1 MQNQGNLE
9 STSLASLLRTMQ
21 QERATGTLA
30 LADEERQC
38 ALYFLFGHLFH
49 AAGDAGQEGE
59 AAVLDALRWEQGT
72 FTFDP
77 RAKLPPEET
86 INSSTGD
93 LLAEWERR
101 QVVAAAEQ
109 AAGAEIEEEPAAA
122 VPTEPLS
129 WPVPVAAELRSAPA
143 REEAAERAAA
153 TVRTEEPAGR
163 SWREIPRPTLAV
175 PPAVTAMEEPVTH
188 PTRPAGTPPAPVPTS
203 AAPPPL
209 TAAAPSFTSRPTAAA
224 PAGAVGPQLRVLLPL
239 PAGNSVHEGL
249 KATFVDFP
257 RMLRTVS
264 DDGVTGYVRLREA
277 QGIAGHLLFLDGAI
291 LAAQLA
297 TGTTVLSGAEA
308 LRSMSREVTSGRG
321 LIDVVTLEPGTAES
335 LGTLVG
341 APARFTGL
349 PARFIN
355 FTSLLEFLAE
365 DRTTGAVL
373 AVTPEATGILL
384 LRDGDNVGTYTSG
397 AASLVPDSG
406 PVADLCGQRDA
417 RIEVLSAAAGTASR
431 PLDLSVI
438 EPAAPAR

>member
-1 MQNQGNLE
+1 MQNQGSLE
-9 STSLASLLRTMQ
+9 STTLASLLRTMQ

-30 LADEERQC
+30 LADEEHRC
-38 ALYFLFGHLFH
+38 SLYFLFGHLFH
-49 AAGDAGQEGE
+49 AAGEDGQEGE
-59 AAVLDALRWEQGT
+59 SAVLEALRWTQGT

-101 QVVAAAEQ
+101 QVVAAAEAS
-109 AAGAEIEEEPAAA
+109 AAAEIEEEPAAA
-122 VPTEPLS
+122 VPAAPVS
-129 WPVPVAAELRSAPA
+129 WPAPVAAEFREGTA
-143 REEAAERAAA
+143 REEAPERAVAS
-153 TVRTEEPAGR
+153 VRTEEPAGR
-163 SWREIPRPTLAV
+163 SWREVPRPTLAAPPPIGAAAPASPPRPLAV
-175 PPAVTAMEEPVTH
+175 PAPGAAIS
-188 PTRPAGTPPAPVPTS
+188 TPPPPPRS
-203 AAPPPL
+203 AAPPTPA
-209 TAAAPSFTSRPTAAA
+209 TTT
-224 PAGAVGPQLRVLLPL
+224 AGAVGPQGRVLLPL
-239 PAGNSVHEGL
+239 PAGTPVHEGL

-264 DDGVTGYVRLREA
+264 EDGVTGYVRLREA

-297 TGTTVLSGAEA
+297 TGTTVLGETEA
-308 LRSMSREVTSGRG
+308 LRSMAREVTSGRG

-365 DRTTGAVL
+365 DHTTGAVL
-373 AVTPEATGILL
+373 AITPEATGILL
-384 LRDGDNVGTYTSG
+384 LRDGVNVGTYTST
-397 AASLVPDSG
+397 AANLVADPG
-406 PVADLCGQRDA
+406 PVADLCGQRET
-417 RIEVLSAAAGTASR
+417 RIEVLSASGGANR